1 MQYTPQELFVGAIE
15 NVTNC
20 TTDTS
25 EQEIWPK
32 FMLMVMLQGAQHFV
46 IDGHHFH
53 VDAGDGDSASPLVFM
68 LNVARTSRLRFF
80 DESEV
85 PLRKVMIAAP
95 LPWLT
100 RLIETRDGLHVPA
113 LKEFFSCHLAHFSF
127 EPGENILQLAQ
138 KIINPPPM
146 LQGELGSLYLRAQ
159 ALDIMWQS
167 CLRMVAEKEGRPR
180 AQPLMSLRRYL
191 RLKDFITANLDKELT
206 IDVIAREA
214 GSSVSTVQR
223 HFKEHFGVTISDF
236 IRQTRLET
244 ARAALA
250 RDGIPVSHAA
260 HLAGYNNISSFTTA
274 FRKAYGVTPGQVR
287 V

>member
-20 TTDTS
+20 TADTS
-25 EQEIWPK
+25 EHEIWPK

-68 LNVARTSRLRFF
+68 LNVAKTSRLRFF

-100 RLIETRDGLHVPA
+100 RLIETRDGMHVPA
-113 LKEFFSCHLAHFSF
+113 LQEFFSRHLAHFSF
-127 EPGENILQLAQ
+127 EPGENLLQLAQ

-146 LQGELGSLYLRAQ
+146 LEGELGSLYLRAQ
-159 ALDIMWQS
+159 SLDIMWQS
-167 CLRMVAEKEGRPR
+167 
-180 AQPLMSLRRYL
+180 
-191 RLKDFITANLDKELT
+191 
-206 IDVIAREA
+206 
-214 GSSVSTVQR
+214 
-223 HFKEHFGVTISDF
+223 
-236 IRQTRLET
+236 
-244 ARAALA
+244 
-250 RDGIPVSHAA
+250 
-260 HLAGYNNISSFTTA
+260 
-274 FRKAYGVTPGQVR
+274 
-287 V
+287 